1 MKRYIYCY
9 QTAVSFSEPVTNHS
23 LLLRCLPMAGSYLNV
38 EEEHLVVSPSLSVRR
53 GTDQLGNRIVYGGSR
68 EPHASL
74 VYVSTGIVSM
84 AEYAVAPDAVPVSVY
99 CQPTRLTSL
108 TEQQA
113 EELWR
118 QTEQYVSHDE
128 TTEEKPADTICM
140 QALDI
145 CRRVHTV
152 MAYTPGVTGMDTP
165 AAEVAQHLKGVCQD
179 YAHLMISLCRS
190 RGMATRYVCGFMEG
204 EGETH
209 AWVEVY
215 DGYAW
220 TAFDPTHGRAIGY
233 GYLKL
238 AHGRDAADCPVNRG
252 IYAGGA
258 LQQTQ
263 IHVML
268 KEI

>member
-38 EEEHLVVSPSLSVRR
+38 EEEHLVVSPSLNVRR
-53 GTDQLGNRIVYGGSR
+53 GTDQLGNRIVYGGNR

-74 VYVSTGIVSM
+74 VYVSTGIVNM
-84 AEYAVAPDAVPVSVY
+84 AEYAVVPDTVPLSVY
-99 CQPTRLTSL
+99 RQPTLLTSL
-108 TEQQA
+108 TEK
-113 EELWR
+113 
-118 QTEQYVSHDE
+118 QTEQLLQQ
-128 TTEEKPADTICM
+128 TEQCT
-140 QALDI
+140 ALDI
-145 CRRVHTV
+145 CHRVHAV
-152 MAYTPGVTGMDTP
+152 MAYTPGITGMDTP
-165 AAEVAQHLKGVCQD
+165 ASEVAGHLKGVCQD

-190 RGMATRYVCGFMEG
+190 RGMAARYVCGFMEG

-220 TAFDPTHGRAIGY
+220 KAFDPTHGRAIDY

-238 AHGRDAADCPVNRG
+238 AHGRDAADCPVSRG

>member
-38 EEEHLVVSPSLSVRR
+38 EEEHLVVSPSLNVRR
-53 GTDQLGNRIVYGGSR
+53 GTDQLGNRIVYGGNR

-74 VYVSTGIVSM
+74 VYVSTGIVNM
-84 AEYAVAPDAVPVSVY
+84 AEYAVAPDTVPLSVY
-99 CQPTRLTSL
+99 YQPTHLTSL
-108 TEQQA
+108 TEQQ
-113 EELWR
+113 
-118 QTEQYVSHDE
+118 TEQLLQQMEQH
-128 TTEEKPADTICM
+128 T
-140 QALDI
+140 ALDI
-145 CRRVHTV
+145 CQRVHAI
-152 MAYTPGVTGMDTP
+152 MAYTPGATGMDTP
-165 AAEVAQHLKGVCQD
+165 ASEVATHLKGVCQD
-179 YAHLMISLCRS
+179 YAHFMISLCRS
-190 RGMATRYVCGFMEG
+190 RGMAARYVCGFMEG

-220 TAFDPTHGRAIGY
+220 KAFDPTHGRAIDY

-238 AHGRDAADCPVNRG
+238 AHGRDAADCPVSRG

>member
-38 EEEHLVVSPSLSVRR
+38 EEEHLVVSPSLNMRR
-53 GTDQLGNRIVYGGSR
+53 GTDQLGNRIVYGGNR
-68 EPHASL
+68 EPHTSL
-74 VYVSTGIVSM
+74 VYVSTGIVNM
-84 AEYAVAPDAVPVSVY
+84 AEYAVAPDTVPLSVY
-99 CQPTRLTSL
+99 CQPTHLTSL
-108 TEQQA
+108 TEQQ
-113 EELWR
+113 
-118 QTEQYVSHDE
+118 TEQLLQQMEQH
-128 TTEEKPADTICM
+128 T
-140 QALDI
+140 ALDI
-145 CRRVHTV
+145 CQRVHAI
-152 MAYTPGVTGMDTP
+152 MAYTPGATGMDTP
-165 AAEVAQHLKGVCQD
+165 ASEVARHLKGVCQD

-190 RGMATRYVCGFMEG
+190 RGMAARYVCGFMEG

-220 TAFDPTHGRAIGY
+220 KAFDPTHGRAIDY

-238 AHGRDAADCPVNRG
+238 AHGRDAADCPVSRG

>member
-9 QTAVSFSEPVTNHS
+9 QTVVSFSEPVTNHA
-23 LLLRCLPMAGSYLNV
+23 LLLRCLPMAGSYMNV

-53 GTDQLGNRIVYGGSR
+53 GTDQLGNRIVYGGCR
-68 EPHASL
+68 EPHGSL

-84 AEYAVAPDAVPVSVY
+84 AEYAVAPDTIPITAY
-99 CQPTRLTSL
+99 KQPTPLTTLS
-108 TEQQA
+108 EQQT
-113 EELWR
+113 EELLQ
-118 QTEQYVSHDE
+118 QTEQY
-128 TTEEKPADTICM
+128 T
-140 QALDI
+140 ALDI
-145 CRRVHTV
+145 CTRVHAV

-165 AAEVAQHLKGVCQD
+165 ASEVAVHLKGVCQD

-190 RGMATRYVCGFMEG
+190 RGLAARYVCGFMEG

-209 AWVEVY
+209 AWVEVF

-220 TAFDPTHGRAIGY
+220 RAFDPTHGRAINY

-238 AHGRDAADCPVNRG
+238 AHGRDAADCPVSRG

>member
-23 LLLRCLPMAGSYLNV
+23 LLLRCLPMAGAYQNV
-38 EEEHLVVSPSLSVRR
+38 EEEHLVVSPSMNVRR
-53 GTDQLGNRIVYGGSR
+53 GTDQLGNRIVYGGNR
-68 EPHASL
+68 EPHTSL
-74 VYVSTGIVSM
+74 VYVSTGIVNM
-84 AEYAVAPDAVPVSVY
+84 AEYAVAPDTVPLSVY
-99 CQPTRLTSL
+99 CQPTQLTSL
-108 TEQQA
+108 TEQQT
-113 EELWR
+113 EELL
-118 QTEQYVSHDE
+118 QQAEPHT
-128 TTEEKPADTICM
+128 
-140 QALDI
+140 ALDI
-145 CRRVHTV
+145 CHRVHDV
-152 MAYTPGVTGMDTP
+152 MAYTPGATGMDTP
-165 AAEVAQHLKGVCQD
+165 ASEVATRLKGVCQD

-190 RGMATRYVCGFMEG
+190 KGMAARYVCGFMEG

-209 AWVEVY
+209 AWVEVF
-215 DGYAW
+215 DGYSW
-220 TAFDPTHGRAIGY
+220 KAFDPTHGRAIDY

-238 AHGRDAADCPVNRG
+238 AHGRDAADCPVSRG